1 MANAYHKTHQLSS
14 IGMRFFTVYGPW
26 GRPDMAPYLFTQAGF
41 KNKPIRVFNYG
52 KQKRDFT
59 YIDDIVEGILLL
71 ATQEK
76 FPDNA
81 TICNIGCGHTVR
93 LA

>member
-1 MANAYHKTHQLSS
+1 M
-14 IGMRFFTVYGPW
+14 
-26 GRPDMAPYLFTQAGF
+26 
-41 KNKPIRVFNYG
+41 FNYG
-52 KQKRDFT
+52 KKKDFT

-81 TICNIGCGHTVR
+81 KYAI
-93 LA
+93 LAVAHR

>member
-14 IGMRFFTVYGPW
+14 IGMRFFTVYGPLDQIW
-26 GRPDMAPYLFTQAGF
+26 LRIYSHKLDLITNLLECLIM
-41 KNKPIRVFNYG
+41 VS
-52 KQKRDFT
+52 KRDFT

-81 TICNIGCGHTVR
+81 TIAI
-93 LA
+93 LAVAHR